1 MLIYQKKRSK
11 KMEPIK
17 TKNPKFTFRFA
28 EPEDAGLVVE
38 YMRKLGTYQKMRDK
52 ITAEEEEMRKILSEK
67 RGEAIF
73 GDFDGETVVFAYFYS
88 NSSAFIGQRGIFI
101 DGFYVDEKMRF
112 KGLGKI
118 TMAFISNLAIERG
131 CKRLEWGCLDWNE
144 SSIKFYKEMGAIGV
158 DNMRIYRFT
167 PDKLKEIA
175 NKF

>member
-1 MLIYQKKRSK
+1 M
-11 KMEPIK
+11 KMKPIK
-17 TKNPKFTFRFA
+17 TKDPKFTFRFA
-28 EPEDAGLVVE
+28 KPDDGGLVVE

-52 ITAEEEEMRKILSEK
+52 ITATEEEMCKILSEK

-101 DGFYVDEKMRF
+101 DGFYVEEKMRF

-118 TMAFISNLAIERG
+118 TMAFIASLAVERG
-131 CKRLEWGCLDWNE
+131 CQRLEWGCLDWNE
-144 SSIKFYKEMGAIGV
+144 SSIKFYKEMGAVGV
-158 DNMRIYRFT
+158 DNMRIYRFA
-167 PDKLKEIA
+167 PDKLTEIA